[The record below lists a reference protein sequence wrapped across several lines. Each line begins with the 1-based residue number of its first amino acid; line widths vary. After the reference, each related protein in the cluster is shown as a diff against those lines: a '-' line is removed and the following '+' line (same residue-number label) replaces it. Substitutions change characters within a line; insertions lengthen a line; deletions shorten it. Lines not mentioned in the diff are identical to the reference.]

1 MDNKYVVD
9 TSFLINNVDI
19 IGEYPL
25 VIHSSVLEELDN
37 MKDYNDEAGYRAR
50 RVINKIL
57 SNVEQFT
64 FDNDDYTTSIPWGWS
79 AKKVDNQ
86 LIACAKINKY
96 KLLTDD
102 ISMRLK
108 AIALGVEVEF
118 YEKNNNNEVYK
129 GYKEL
134 FLNTDEINDLFASL
148 EEGINKYN
156 FLENEYLILH
166 NADLNDVFEYRYSN
180 GKLVNLKL
188 PSSKVVKA
196 LNSLQRCALDLLNN
210 NDIPIKVI
218 IGNYGSGK
226 TMLAVRMG
234 LYNVF
239 TKGNYSKLFLIRN
252 PVGTGEQIGFLPGS
266 KYDKVKDYFR
276 PIAQYLDRGIDDL
289 DYYIKNEQIIVD
301 IPYFLKGLSI
311 QESFVIVD
319 EAEDIDVKGIKLIG
333 SRIDKNSAI
342 VFCGDYSQAESKYKN
357 NNGLKYLIEKTKGN
371 SLFGVITLE
380 EDVRSE
386 ASKLFAEL

>member
-1 MDNKYVVD
+1 MEDKYVVD
-9 TSFLINNVDI
+9 TSFLINNIEVIDK
-19 IGEYPL
+19 YPL

-37 MKDYNDEAGYRAR
+37 LKKYNDDTGYIAR
-50 RVINKIL
+50 KVIHKLFDNKDKII
-57 SNVEQFT
+57 
-64 FDNDDYTTSIPWGWS
+64 FDNDDYTAPIPWGWS
-79 AKKVDNQ
+79 TKKVDNQ
-86 LIACAKINKY
+86 LIACAKVNKY

-102 ISMRLK
+102 ISMQLK
-108 AIALGVEVEF
+108 AVALGVEVEF
-118 YEKNNNNEVYK
+118 YEKNNDEVYK

-148 EEGINKYN
+148 EEGVNKYN

-166 NADLNDVFEYRYSN
+166 NIDLNDVFEYRYSG

-188 PSSKVVKA
+188 PSSKVIKA

-210 NDIPIKVI
+210 NDIPVKVI
-218 IGNYGSGK
+218 TGNYGSGK

-252 PVGTGEQIGFLPGS
+252 PIGTGEQIGFLPGS
-266 KYDKVKDYFR
+266 KYDKIKDYFR

-289 DYYIKNEQIIVD
+289 DYYTKSEQVIVD

-342 VFCGDYSQAESKYKN
+342 VFCGDYSQAEAKYKS
-357 NNGLKYLIEKTKGN
+357 NNGLRYLIEKAKGN
-371 SLFGVITLE
+371 PLFGMITLE

-386 ASKLFAEL
+386 ASKLFASL

>member
-1 MDNKYVVD
+1 MDDKYVVD
-9 TSFLINNVDI
+9 TSFLINNVDAI
-19 IGEYPL
+19 TNYPL

-37 MKDYNDEAGYRAR
+37 MKEYNDEAGYKAR
-50 RVINKIL
+50 KAIQKIL
-57 SNVEQFT
+57 SNTGNFI
-64 FDNDDYTTSIPWGWS
+64 FDNDDYTAPLPWGWS
-79 AKKVDNQ
+79 TKKTDNQ

-108 AIALGVEVEF
+108 AVALGVEVEF
-118 YEKNNNNEVYK
+118 YDKGDGEVYK

-134 FLNTDEINDLFASL
+134 FLTTGEINDLFASL
-148 EEGINKYN
+148 EEGVNKYN

-166 NADLNDVFEYRYSN
+166 NVDLNDVFEYRYSN
-180 GKLVNLKL
+180 GKLVHLKL
-188 PSSKVVKA
+188 PSSKVIKA
-196 LNSLQRCALDLLNN
+196 LNPLQRCALDLLNN
-210 NDIPIKVI
+210 DDIPVKVI
-218 IGNYGSGK
+218 SGNYGAGK

-239 TKGNYSKLFLIRN
+239 TRGKYSKLFLIRN
-252 PVGTGEQIGFLPGS
+252 PIGAGEQIGFLPGS
-266 KYDKVKDYFR
+266 KYEKIKDYFR
-276 PIAQYLDRGIDDL
+276 PIVQYLDRGIDDL
-289 DYYIKNEQIIVD
+289 DYYIKNEQIVID

-342 VFCGDYSQAESKYKN
+342 VFCGDYNQVEAKYKN
-357 NNGLKYLIEKTKGN
+357 NNGLKYLIEKAKGN
-371 SLFGVITLE
+371 PLFGVITLE

-386 ASKLFAEL
+386 ASKLFADL